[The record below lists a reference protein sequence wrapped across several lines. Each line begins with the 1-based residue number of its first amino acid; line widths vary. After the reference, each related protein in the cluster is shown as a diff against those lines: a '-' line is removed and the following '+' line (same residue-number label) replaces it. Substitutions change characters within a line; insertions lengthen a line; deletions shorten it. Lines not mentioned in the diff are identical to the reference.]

1 MEFKDR
7 LKALRKENHLTQVQL
22 AKMLNYS
29 YTAIANYESGRNEPS
44 IKDLKKIAAIF
55 HVSLDYL
62 LCVTNIRYPQMED
75 ESMQFQELKQ
85 CYGML
90 DKQSKEELLHYSQWL
105 ASKQTIVAE
114 NGIQTELRVAQDI
127 MPYKTE

>member
-1 MEFKDR
+1 
-7 LKALRKENHLTQVQL
+7 
-22 AKMLNYS
+22 
-29 YTAIANYESGRNEPS
+29 
-44 IKDLKKIAAIF
+44 
-55 HVSLDYL
+55 
-62 LCVTNIRYPQMED
+62 MED

-105 ASKQTIVAE
+105 ASKQTTIAE

-127 MPYKTE
+127 TPYKTE